1 MAVGCV
7 PYLRP
12 QFRAVSPASEH
23 FGSAAASAAGSDES
37 KQSDA
42 HNALMQLQQ
51 DMALL
56 AFPDPEHCGVP
67 AYEVRGFIGVPGGH
81 ALISHFRMAGWCN
94 GD

>member
-1 MAVGCV
+1 MYRTCTHS
-7 PYLRP
+7 
-12 QFRAVSPASEH
+12 FRAVSPASEH